1 MYFDETV
8 CCCCCFLDVS
18 VSKAL
23 TWVSFD
29 RLNVT

>member
-8 CCCCCFLDVS
+8 CCCCFLDVS